1 MNETPVVLFTLFGF
15 PIYAYGAALATS
27 IGLGLLL
34 CHRCFKRSFSNP
46 PQADALALWVIP
58 AALLGARVVYC
69 LARLDGIIADLSG
82 SFVYKLWLGGYSIV
96 GALLGGVLGAWFF
109 ARRKRL
115 ALMKLLDAAA
125 PGALLVIA
133 LCRGAECFTAQG
145 LGDLVENPALCF
157 FPFGVADMY
166 GDFYIPVFFWE
177 GLAALGIML
186 WALHRIRQGRAQETA
201 SLALLLLCACQV
213 FLESLRE
220 DDSLRF
226 GFVRFNQLASVVG
239 ILGVMLLLAH
249 SRKTPRPVLAKRLIG
264 FFLLVL
270 LMIGIEFALDKTPW
284 NHVLLYGVMIAALCG
299 CVALTSGL
307 PKADQSSAA

>member
-15 PIYAYGAALATS
+15 PIYAYGMALALS
-27 IGLGLLL
+27 IVLGLLL
-34 CHRCFKRSFSNP
+34 CRRCFKRCFSDS

-58 AALLGARVVYC
+58 AALLGARLVYC
-69 LARLDGIIADLSG
+69 LARLDGIVADLGG
-82 SFVYKLWLGGYSIV
+82 SFVYQLWLGGYSIV
-96 GALLGGVLGAWFF
+96 GALLGGILGAWLF
-109 ARRKRL
+109 ARRKRISF
-115 ALMKLLDAAA
+115 MKVLDAAA

-157 FPFGVADMY
+157 FPFGIADVY

-186 WALHRIRQGRAQETA
+186 WALHRLRQGRTRETA
-201 SLALLLLCACQV
+201 LLSLLLLCACQI

-226 GFVRFNQLASVVG
+226 GFVRFNQLAAAIG
-239 ILGVMLLLAH
+239 MLGVMLLLAH
-249 SRKTPRPVLAKRLIG
+249 GRKTPRPALAKRLIG

-299 CVALTSGL
+299 CVVLTSGL
-307 PKADQSSAA
+307 PKAAQSAAA